1 MVKDGDP
8 GINGKDGIDGKDGA
22 DGANSIIKGSFATLD
37 EFKAQ
42 IAGAELSNRPQDL
55 AFCYIVA
62 GDLYVWHGSS
72 TEVLQSSQIEVSKT
86 ETLGMGNSTEA
97 AKAKA
102 YESAYSGAK
111 QKALENLNSLLT
123 NKNVNNPG

>member
-8 GINGKDGIDGKDGA
+8 GINGKDGIDGT
-22 DGANSIIKGSFATLD
+22 NSIIKGSFATLD

-72 TEVLQSSQIEVSKT
+72 NEVLLSSQIEVSKT

-97 AKAKA
+97 AKQKA
-102 YESAYSGAK
+102 YTSAYTEAK
-111 QKALENLNSLLT
+111 QKASENLNSLLT
-123 NKNVNNPG
+123 NKNVDNPG

>member
-8 GINGKDGIDGKDGA
+8 GINGKDGIDGT
-22 DGANSIIKGSFATLD
+22 NSIIKGSFDTLE

-72 TEVLQSSQIEVSKT
+72 TEVLQSSDIEVSKT
-86 ETLGMGNSTEA
+86 KTG
-97 AKAKA
+97 
-102 YESAYSGAK
+102 
-111 QKALENLNSLLT
+111 
-123 NKNVNNPG
+123 

>member
-8 GINGKDGIDGKDGA
+8 GINGKDGIDGS
-22 DGANSIIKGSFATLD
+22 NSIIKGSFATLD

-62 GDLYVWHGSS
+62 GDLCV
-72 TEVLQSSQIEVSKT
+72 
-86 ETLGMGNSTEA
+86 
-97 AKAKA
+97 
-102 YESAYSGAK
+102 
-111 QKALENLNSLLT
+111 
-123 NKNVNNPG
+123 